1 MHKGAVN
8 NVWARE
14 TPRPFERKMFL
25 ADWIEVTVPAHGDP
39 ETVCDTLTGMGFEGF
54 VIEDER
60 DFQGFLENNT
70 QYWDFVDEGLAKS
83 MAGAS
88 RVKLWLPDSDESRAR
103 IAQLYEKGLQPAT
116 RPVADADWEN
126 NWRDYYK
133 PVEAGEKLVIV
144 PQWQDYDGDRTPVK
158 LDPGLLFGTGDHPT
172 TKMCL
177 AAVERYVRPGG
188 RVLDLGCGSGILGIA
203 AAVLG
208 AKEIVA
214 ADVDEKAPDIVR
226 DNARLNG
233 VEDAF
238 AVYVGDVI
246 ASGTLRAKLGAGY
259 GLVLA
264 NIVADVIIPLAP
276 YVPAFLAPDGAFV
289 CSGVIEGREDEVK
302 AALRGAGMDIREEV
316 HSEEWYCFVCKM

>member
-1 MHKGAVN
+1 MAN
-8 NVWARE
+8 
-14 TPRPFERKMFL
+14 
-25 ADWIEVTVPAHGDP
+25 WIEVTVPAHGDP
-39 ETVCDTLTGMGFEGF
+39 EAVCDTLSGMGLEGF

-60 DFQGFLENNT
+60 DFKGFLENNT
-70 QYWDFVDEGLAKS
+70 QYWDFVDEELEKS
-83 MAGAS
+83 MAGTS
-88 RVKLWLPDSDESRAR
+88 RVKFWLPDADESRAL
-103 IAQLYEKGLQPAT
+103 IADLYEKGLQPAS

-144 PQWQDYDGDRTPVK
+144 PQWQEYDGDRTPVK

-172 TKMCL
+172 TRMCL
-177 AAVERYVRPGG
+177 AEVERYAGPGK

-208 AKEIVA
+208 AGPIVA
-214 ADVDEKAPDIVR
+214 ADVDDKAPDIVR

-238 AVYVGDVI
+238 TVYVGDVV
-246 ASGTLRAKLGAGY
+246 ASGTLRARLGADY
-259 GLVLA
+259 DLVLA

-289 CSGVIEGREDEVK
+289 CSGVIDGRQDEVA
-302 AALRGAGMDIREEV
+302 AALEAAGLRIEE
-316 HSEEWYCFVCKM
+316 HRTMEEWHCFQARRKT

>member
-1 MHKGAVN
+1 MSN
-8 NVWARE
+8 
-14 TPRPFERKMFL
+14 
-25 ADWIEVTVPAHGDP
+25 WIEVTVPAHGDP
-39 ETVCDTLTGMGFEGF
+39 EAVCEKLTGMGLEGF
-54 VIEDER
+54 VIEDEK
-60 DFQGFLENNT
+60 DFKGFLAGNT
-70 QYWDFVDEGLAKS
+70 QYWDFVDEDLEKS

-88 RVKLWLPDSDESRAR
+88 RVKFWLADTDESRAL
-103 IAQLYEKGLQPAT
+103 IAQLYEKGFDPAS

-133 PVEAGEKLVIV
+133 PVEAGEKLVVV

-172 TKMCL
+172 TRMCL
-177 AAVERYVRPGG
+177 AAVEKLTGPGC

-208 AKEIVA
+208 AGAVTA

-233 VEDAF
+233 VEDVF
-238 AVYVGDVI
+238 TVHVGDVI
-246 ASGTLRAKLGAGY
+246 ASGALRAKLGGGY
-259 GLVLA
+259 DLVLA

-276 YVPAFLAPDGAFV
+276 YVGGFLAPEGAFV
-289 CSGVIEGREDEVK
+289 CSGIIDGRQNQVA
-302 AALRGAGMDIREEV
+302 AALESAGLAVTE
-316 HSEEWYCFVCKM
+316 HLTLEEWHAFVCRRG

>member
-1 MHKGAVN
+1 MAN
-8 NVWARE
+8 
-14 TPRPFERKMFL
+14 
-25 ADWIEVTVPAHGDP
+25 WIEVTVPAHGDP
-39 ETVCDTLTGMGFEGF
+39 EAMCDTLAGMGLEGF

-60 DFQGFLENNT
+60 DFKGFLENNT
-70 QYWDFVDEGLAKS
+70 QYWDFVDEELEKS
-83 MAGAS
+83 MAGTS
-88 RVKLWLPDSDESRAR
+88 RVKFWLPDADESRAL
-103 IAQLYEKGLQPAT
+103 IADLYEKGLQPAS

-177 AAVERYVRPGG
+177 AAVERYAGPGK

-208 AKEIVA
+208 AGPIVA
-214 ADVDEKAPDIVR
+214 ADVDDKAPDIVR

-238 AVYVGDVI
+238 TVYVGDVV
-246 ASGTLRAKLGAGY
+246 ASGTLRARLGAGY
-259 GLVLA
+259 DLVLA
-264 NIVADVIIPLAP
+264 NIVADVIISLAP
-276 YVPAFLAPDGAFV
+276 YVSAFLAPGGAFV
-289 CSGVIEGREDEVK
+289 CSGIIDGRQDEVA
-302 AALRGAGMDIREEV
+302 AALEAAGLRIEE
-316 HSEEWYCFVCKM
+316 HRTMEEWHCFQARRKM

>member
-1 MHKGAVN
+1 MAN
-8 NVWARE
+8 
-14 TPRPFERKMFL
+14 
-25 ADWIEVTVPAHGDP
+25 WIEVTVPAHGDP
-39 ETVCDTLTGMGFEGF
+39 EAMCDTLAGMGLEGF

-60 DFQGFLENNT
+60 DFKGFLENNT
-70 QYWDFVDEGLAKS
+70 QYWDFVDEELEKS
-83 MAGAS
+83 MAGTS
-88 RVKLWLPDSDESRAR
+88 RVKFWLPDADESRAL
-103 IAQLYEKGLQPAT
+103 IADLYEKGLQPAS

-177 AAVERYVRPGG
+177 AAVERYAGPGK

-208 AKEIVA
+208 AGPIVA
-214 ADVDEKAPDIVR
+214 ADVDDKAPDIVR

-238 AVYVGDVI
+238 TVYVGDVV
-246 ASGTLRAKLGAGY
+246 ASGTLRARLGAGY
-259 GLVLA
+259 DLVLA
-264 NIVADVIIPLAP
+264 NIVADVIISLAP
-276 YVPAFLAPDGAFV
+276 YVPAFLAPGGAFV
-289 CSGVIEGREDEVK
+289 CSGIIDGRQDEVA
-302 AALRGAGMDIREEV
+302 AALEAAGLRIEE
-316 HSEEWYCFVCKM
+316 HRTMEEWHCFQARRKM

>member
-1 MHKGAVN
+1 MAN
-8 NVWARE
+8 W
-14 TPRPFERKMFL
+14 L
-25 ADWIEVTVPAHGDP
+25 EVTVPAHGDP
-39 ETVCDTLTGMGFEGF
+39 EAVCDALTGMGLEGF

-60 DFQGFLENNT
+60 DFKGFLENNT
-70 QYWDFVDEGLAKS
+70 QYWDFVDEGLEKS

-88 RVKLWLPDSDESRAR
+88 RVKFWLPDSDESRAL
-103 IAQLYEKGLQPAT
+103 IAELYKKGFDPDS

-126 NWRDYYK
+126 NWRDYYT

-172 TKMCL
+172 TRMCL
-177 AAVERYVRPGG
+177 AAVERYTQPGE

-208 AKEIVA
+208 AKTIVA
-214 ADVDEKAPDIVR
+214 VDVDDKAPDVVR
-226 DNARLNG
+226 DNAKLNG

-238 AVYVGDVI
+238 TVYVGDVV
-246 ASGTLRAKLGAGY
+246 ADRTLRARLGGGY
-259 GLVLA
+259 KLVLA

-276 YVPAFLAPDGAFV
+276 YVGAFLTPDGVFI
-289 CSGVIEGREDEVK
+289 CSGVIEGRQDDVS
-302 AALRGAGMDIREEV
+302 AALEKAGLKVTEHPALEQW
-316 HSEEWYCFVCKM
+316 HCFVCERAK

>member
-1 MHKGAVN
+1 MAN
-8 NVWARE
+8 
-14 TPRPFERKMFL
+14 
-25 ADWIEVTVPAHGDP
+25 WIEVTVPAHGDP
-39 ETVCDTLTGMGFEGF
+39 EAVCDTLAGMGLEGF

-60 DFQGFLENNT
+60 DFKGFLENNT
-70 QYWDFVDEGLAKS
+70 QYWDFVDEELEKS

-88 RVKLWLPDSDESRAR
+88 RVKFWLPDADESRAL
-103 IAQLYEKGLQPAT
+103 IADLYEKGLQPAS

-144 PQWQDYDGDRTPVK
+144 PQWQEYDGDRTPVK

-177 AAVERYVRPGG
+177 AAVEQYAGPGK

-208 AKEIVA
+208 AGPIVA
-214 ADVDEKAPDIVR
+214 ADVDDKAPDIVR

-238 AVYVGDVI
+238 TVYVGDVV
-246 ASGTLRAKLGAGY
+246 ASGTLRARLGADY
-259 GLVLA
+259 DLVLA

-276 YVPAFLAPDGAFV
+276 YVLAFLAPEGAFV
-289 CSGVIEGREDEVK
+289 CSGVIDGRQDEVA
-302 AALRGAGMDIREEV
+302 AALEAAGLQIEE
-316 HSEEWYCFVCKM
+316 HRTMEEWHCFQARRKT

>member
-1 MHKGAVN
+1 MAN
-8 NVWARE
+8 
-14 TPRPFERKMFL
+14 
-25 ADWIEVTVPAHGDP
+25 WIEVTVPAHGDP
-39 ETVCDTLTGMGFEGF
+39 EAVCDTLAGMGLEGF

-60 DFQGFLENNT
+60 DFKGFLENNT
-70 QYWDFVDEGLAKS
+70 QYWDFVDEELEKS
-83 MAGAS
+83 MAGTS
-88 RVKLWLPDSDESRAR
+88 RVKFWLPDADESRAL
-103 IAQLYEKGLQPAT
+103 IADLYEKGLQPAS

-126 NWRDYYK
+126 NWRDYYQ

-144 PQWQDYDGDRTPVK
+144 PQWQEYDGDRTPVK

-177 AAVERYVRPGG
+177 AAVEQYAGPGK
-188 RVLDLGCGSGILGIA
+188 RVLDLGGGSGILGIA

-208 AKEIVA
+208 AGPIVA
-214 ADVDEKAPDIVR
+214 ADVDDKAPDIVR

-238 AVYVGDVI
+238 TVYVGDVV
-246 ASGTLRAKLGAGY
+246 ASGTLRARLGANY
-259 GLVLA
+259 DLVLA

-289 CSGVIEGREDEVK
+289 CSGVIDGRQDEVA
-302 AALRGAGMDIREEV
+302 AALEAAGLRIEE
-316 HSEEWYCFVCKM
+316 HRTMEEWHCFQARRKM

>member
-1 MHKGAVN
+1 MAN
-8 NVWARE
+8 
-14 TPRPFERKMFL
+14 
-25 ADWIEVTVPAHGDP
+25 WIEVTVPAHGDP
-39 ETVCDTLTGMGFEGF
+39 EAMCDTLAGMGLEGF

-60 DFQGFLENNT
+60 DFKGFLENNT
-70 QYWDFVDEGLAKS
+70 QYWDFVDEELEKS
-83 MAGAS
+83 MAGTS
-88 RVKLWLPDSDESRAR
+88 RVKFWLPDADESRAL
-103 IAQLYEKGLQPAT
+103 IADLYEKGLQPAS

-126 NWRDYYK
+126 NWRDYYQ

-172 TKMCL
+172 TRMCL
-177 AAVERYVRPGG
+177 AEVERYAGPGK

-208 AKEIVA
+208 AGPIVA
-214 ADVDEKAPDIVR
+214 ADVDDKAPDIVR

-238 AVYVGDVI
+238 TVYVGDVV
-246 ASGTLRAKLGAGY
+246 ASGTLRARLGADY
-259 GLVLA
+259 DLVLA

-289 CSGVIEGREDEVK
+289 CSGVIDGRQDEVA
-302 AALRGAGMDIREEV
+302 AALEAAGLRIEE
-316 HSEEWYCFVCKM
+316 HRTMEEWHCFQARRKM

>member
-1 MHKGAVN
+1 MAN
-8 NVWARE
+8 W
-14 TPRPFERKMFL
+14 L
-25 ADWIEVTVPAHGDP
+25 EVTMDAHGDP
-39 ETVCDTLTGMGFEGF
+39 EALCDQLTGMGLEGF

-60 DFQGFLENNT
+60 DFKSFLENNT
-70 QYWDFVDEGLAKS
+70 QYWDFVDEKLEKS
-83 MAGAS
+83 LTGAS
-88 RVKLWLPDSDESRAR
+88 RVKLWVADDDTGRAI
-103 IAQLYEKGLQPAT
+103 IADLYEKGLNPES

-126 NWRDYYK
+126 NWRDYYQ

-172 TKMCL
+172 TRMCL
-177 AAVERYVRPGG
+177 AAVEKYARPGEK
-188 RVLDLGCGSGILGIA
+188 VLDLGCGSGILGIA

-208 AKEIVA
+208 AGPIVA

-238 AVYVGDVI
+238 TVYVGDVVGSE
-246 ASGTLRAKLGAGY
+246 ALRTRLGGGY
-259 GLVLA
+259 SLVLA

-276 YVPAFLAPDGAFV
+276 YVGGFLAEGGVFV
-289 CSGVIEGREDEVK
+289 CSGVIDGRQDQVA
-302 AALRGAGMDIREEV
+302 AALESAGLKIEER
-316 HSEEWYCFVCKM
+316 HTLEEWHCFVCRRA